1 MPCALYSVSFNST
14 AQKLVIILPFSKE
27 ERETLR
33 SEELGNQSIQ
43 APFSGHSEPE
53 FTWAMLFASCLDA
66 PPSDSFIKTFAPISP
81 SVIFRNKVVNFIIIL
96 S

>member
-1 MPCALYSVSFNST
+1 MPCALYSISFNST
-14 AQKLVIILPFSKE
+14 APKLVIILSFSKE

-33 SEELGNQSIQ
+33 SEELGNLSQ

-66 PPSDSFIKTFAPISP
+66 PLSDSFIKTFAPISP
-81 SVIFRNKVVNFIIIL
+81 SVIFRNKFVNVIIIL